1 LPLILAALPE
11 HQHLFHKVSNNLSL
25 LPNGI
30 NKSKVYR
37 TRWAG
42 ERCLGIWSPII
53 ITPSKICDDYH
64 QAKSQGTSD
73 NIR

>member
-42 ERCLGIWSPII
+42 ERCLGNMEPYYNNTIENLWSLP
-53 ITPSKICDDYH
+53 PSKITRY
-64 QAKSQGTSD
+64 KW
-73 NIR
+73 